1 MTQPAAADIESRFT
15 EAALGNVQVAD
26 YRNFAHGRHHW
37 LARKADETA
46 VLMLST
52 PEDKATAERTTCLLP
67 KSIPVLHLRFAAGSP
82 GMLSAVLHSIYLG
95 WFAARANAI
104 DPGRPKVPQFGR
116 RLYHLR
122 AIPKAPPAEIAISDL
137 EASAIERKSGFA
149 VATLHSRNQLD
160 EWRNR
165 YHSFLERLT
174 RVSFSGVI
182 LDYDGTLCG
191 STERFTGLRKEVFLA
206 LVSLLRAGILL
217 GIATGR
223 GKSVRKELQAR
234 IRLARL
240 RKQVLI
246 GYHNAGEI
254 GALDDNDVPP
264 ADPPLHDSLLSVND
278 ALNGNSFV
286 LRHSTRNAK
295 GRQITLETTCP
306 AIAPDL
312 WSCVSGIVRSHGEVG
327 VTAVQSSHSIDI
339 LAPGVSKQSLI
350 TALMERLPQSHEH
363 SAILCIGDRG
373 RWPGNDFELLQHPL
387 SLSVDQTSSDP
398 DTCWNLAPPSS
409 RYVDACLYYL
419 RPMKV
424 HVGGFRLSRLAD
436 RRRPQ

>member
-1 MTQPAAADIESRFT
+1 MPSS
-15 EAALGNVQVAD
+15 G
-26 YRNFAHGRHHW
+26 
-37 LARKADETA
+37 
-46 VLMLST
+46 
-52 PEDKATAERTTCLLP
+52 
-67 KSIPVLHLRFAAGSP
+67 
-82 GMLSAVLHSIYLG
+82 
-95 WFAARANAI
+95 
-104 DPGRPKVPQFGR
+104 
-116 RLYHLR
+116 
-122 AIPKAPPAEIAISDL
+122 
-137 EASAIERKSGFA
+137 KSGFA
-149 VATLHSRNQLD
+149 VATLHARNQLD

-174 RVSFSGVI
+174 RTSFSGVI

-223 GKSVRKELQAR
+223 GKSVRKELQVAHLFGSSAEASSDWLPQCR
-234 IRLARL
+234 
-240 RKQVLI
+240 
-246 GYHNAGEI
+246 
-254 GALDDNDVPP
+254 
-264 ADPPLHDSLLSVND
+264 
-278 ALNGNSFV
+278 
-286 LRHSTRNAK
+286 RNWCA
-295 GRQITLETTCP
+295 GRQRCTSGCIRRYTIVSCRSMTLLTATALSCGTP
-306 AIAPDL
+306 HGMPKGVRLPWKRHAQPVCTDL
-312 WSCVSGIVRSHGEVG
+312 WSCVSGIVRSHGGVG

-419 RPMKV
+419 RQMKV